1 MNVDA
6 FEQWNLDAI
15 IINAAGCGAALK
27 EYDRLLADDPAYAE
41 RAERFSEKVEDIS
54 EFLARVGL
62 TAPLGTVERKI
73 TYDDPCHLVHG
84 QKVSLQPRALLSMIP
99 GLEYVELRDA
109 DRCCGSAG
117 IYNILQPDMSMRV
130 LDDKTEAI
138 LESGAETIVTAN
150 PGCLIQI
157 NAGLRQAGQTASA
170 QHIVDLLDE
179 AIQAGQREQAAA
191 R

>member
-1 MNVDA
+1 
-6 FEQWNLDAI
+6 
-15 IINAAGCGAALK
+15 
-27 EYDRLLADDPAYAE
+27 
-41 RAERFSEKVEDIS
+41 
-54 EFLARVGL
+54 
-62 TAPLGTVERKI
+62 
-73 TYDDPCHLVHG
+73 
-84 QKVSLQPRALLSMIP
+84 MIP
-99 GLEYVELRDA
+99 GLDYVELRDA

-179 AIQAGQREQAAA
+179 AIRAGQREQARSPVSACPQASDNRYRLLWPVA
-191 R
+191 RSSPFLNSVAR

>member
-1 MNVDA
+1 
-6 FEQWNLDAI
+6 
-15 IINAAGCGAALK
+15 
-27 EYDRLLADDPAYAE
+27 
-41 RAERFSEKVEDIS
+41 
-54 EFLARVGL
+54 
-62 TAPLGTVERKI
+62 
-73 TYDDPCHLVHG
+73 
-84 QKVSLQPRALLSMIP
+84 P

-179 AIQAGQREQAAA
+179 AIRAGQREQAAA